1 MNITE
6 QTKVIKKIVEV
17 PEQVFVLELSKK
29 ELIAL
34 AAILGPMT
42 CVPDFMYKIYSE
54 AEENCNTEELEH
66 FYPQN
71 ATVPSFKNSKD
82 FK

>member
-1 MNITE
+1 MKITE
-6 QTKVIKKIVEV
+6 QSKTVKKIVEV
-17 PEQVFVLELSKK
+17 QEQVFVLELSKK

-34 AAILGPMT
+34 AAVIGPMS

-54 AEENCNTEELEH
+54 AEENCNTEEFEH

-71 ATVPSFKNSKD
+71 VTVPSFKNSKE
-82 FK
+82 F